1 MASKLRQLESLAG
14 SMVEVPRTLEG
25 GDARVGAL
33 AGHVPSPP
41 PSPPNHGC
49 RDAWDPDAAHIR
61 RGGLV
66 RRLSQQ
72 SMCRRE

>member
-41 PSPPNHGC
+41 PLSPQPRVPGC
-49 RDAWDPDAAHIR
+49 MGP
-61 RGGLV
+61 
-66 RRLSQQ
+66 
-72 SMCRRE
+72 